1 MWMRI
6 SQLTLKAQLNFMMER
21 VALKEKEMGH
31 LSLDYIPL
39 RNIVSS

>member
-21 VALKEKEMGH
+21 VALKEMGH
-31 LSLDYIPL
+31 LSFILIIL
-39 RNIVSS
+39 QE

>member
-1 MWMRI
+1 MWMQI

-21 VALKEKEMGH
+21 VALKEMGH